1 MNRRTQI
8 DLHRY
13 DSLWNLAKILRYIG
27 WGIIFV
33 GAGAA
38 VLSLVLTL
46 QTMSAFTGM
55 LGNNSTFGGTPG
67 ISSILLLPLI
77 SAGLT
82 VGGAVA
88 VGVAF
93 LAFSELLKAII
104 DIAFF
109 SMHTSQTVTGLAE
122 AERSPVDLSGLK
134 EELAQMTVVL
144 REVNTHTQKTA
155 LLLEQLTKPRPTTK

>member
-1 MNRRTQI
+1 MDQRTQI

-13 DSLWNLAKILRYIG
+13 DSLWNLAKILRYVG
-27 WGIIFV
+27 WGIMLV

-38 VLSLVLTL
+38 TLSLVFML
-46 QTMSAFTGM
+46 QTMSAFGGM
-55 LGNNSTFGGTPG
+55 LGSTGL
-67 ISSILLLPLI
+67 IMLLPSLL
-77 SAGLT
+77 SAGLM
-82 VGGAVA
+82 VGSAVA

-109 SMHTSQTVTGLAE
+109 SMHTSQTVSSLAA

-134 EELAQMTVVL
+134 EEWAQMTAVL
-144 REVNTHTQKTA
+144 REVNSNTHKTA
-155 LLLEQLTKPRPTTK
+155 TLLEQVTKPRAAAK

>member
-1 MNRRTQI
+1 MNRRTSI

-13 DSLWNLAKILRYIG
+13 DSLWNLAKTLRYVG
-27 WGIIFV
+27 WGIMLMGTVMAAIF
-33 GAGAA
+33 
-38 VLSLVLTL
+38 LILTL
-46 QTMSAFTGM
+46 QPLFALIGM
-55 LGNNSTFGGTPG
+55 LNGPSLVVFLP
-67 ISSILLLPLI
+67 ILL
-77 SAGLT
+77 SAGLML
-82 VGGAVA
+82 GSAVA

-93 LAFSELLKAII
+93 LAFGELLKAII

-134 EELAQMTVVL
+134 EELAQMTAVL

-155 LLLEQLTKPRPTTK
+155 LLLEQVTKPRPTTK